1 MEFERSEFD
10 PRRAVFCS
18 NDQRQYCQRR
28 ETADQG
34 HDPGQSHTA
43 DQGHD
48 PGQSQKHDS
57 VRYDTDKYGMIR
69 QVSLT
74 CAPSLAETR
83 QHNLHDTMGT
93 ISTCVRKPT
102 RISLIYLTEA

>member
-34 HDPGQSHTA
+34 HDPGQS
-43 DQGHD
+43 
-48 PGQSQKHDS
+48 QKHDS
-57 VRYDTDKYGMIR
+57 ARYDTDKYDTIR
-69 QVSLT
+69 Y
-74 CAPSLAETR
+74 
-83 QHNLHDTMGT
+83 GT
-93 ISTCVRKPT
+93 TG
-102 RISLIYLTEA
+102 

>member
-28 ETADQG
+28 E
-34 HDPGQSHTA
+34 TA

-93 ISTCVRKPT
+93 ILTCVRKPT